1 MFKKAVAD
9 KMPAIAITDH
19 GNMFG
24 VFEFVA
30 EAAKHKDVK
39 PIVGCEFYLVEDRHK
54 RAFTKEQ
61 KDKRFH
67 QLFLAKNAEGYR
79 NLTKMCSLGFIEGLY
94 GKYPRIDKELILQ
107 YHKGLIAT
115 TCCLGAEVP
124 QAILMHGEAVAREKF
139 KWWLNLFGEDY
150 YVELQR
156 HQIPDQIK
164 VNEVLLRFAKEFD
177 VKIIA
182 SNDSHYVDRADS
194 NAHDILLC
202 LNTGEKQATPKM
214 DDFDEGVSQKG
225 KRFAFFNDEF
235 YFKTTAEMQKVFPDL
250 PQALDNTNEIV
261 AKIEPLKLKRD
272 ILLPNFVIPQGFTSQ
287 DEYLTHLTFE
297 GAKERYKEISPIIEE
312 RLNFELF
319 TVRTMGFAG
328 YFLIVADF
336 IKAGRDL
343 GVFIGPGRG
352 CLVGNT
358 KIILRDG
365 RTKNL
370 EHIEIGDKVWTQDG
384 SLQTVTNRFEYP
396 VDETLLNIKN
406 YYGEADGVT
415 MTKDHKVLAEKQ
427 KNNELTWMPASDLEI
442 GDWVF
447 IPTPVFD
454 SKNAIPIDYN
464 LVSKRN
470 SVNNVPNHVLKGN
483 DSQII
488 DFLKRHVLNQSIE
501 SDSHFNYTTFSRS
514 FADQIRFICWQ
525 INVPV
530 KLNFDSENNLYQIS
544 ISNIVE
550 IGHCPIST
558 RRMISNQYRKV
569 KGGILTKIRSITEVT
584 DVKKVYDIEV
594 SNNHNYLTSSF
605 LVHNSA
611 AGSAIAYCIGITN
624 IDPIKYNLLFERFL
638 NPDRKSMPD
647 IDTDFDDEGR
657 QKVIDYVVQKY
668 GKQQV
673 AQITTYGTMAAKM
686 SIKDVARVLDL
697 PLQEANAMVKL
708 VSDKPGIKLNRLLTA
723 PIYGEGSLSEKENLI
738 PEDIENAKSLRE
750 ILNGDDE
757 RAKVLKEAL
766 ILEGSVRG
774 TGIHAAGIIIAP
786 KDLTEIIP
794 VYTSKE
800 TELLITQ
807 FEGSIIED
815 AGVIKM
821 DFLGLKTL
829 SIMRDAL
836 KLIKENYGITIE
848 IDEIPLDDKKTYQL
862 YQRGETNATFQFESP
877 GMQKHLRDLKPDKF
891 DDLIAMNALYRPG
904 PLQYIPNYINRKH
917 GREKVVY
924 DLDAMEEYLHETYG
938 ICIFQEQLMLLS
950 QKLANFSKGDADVLR
965 KAMGKKQLAVLDKM
979 KPKFLAGCEKNG
991 HALPTCEKIWT
1002 DWEAFASYAFNKSHS
1017 TCYAFV
1023 AFQTGYLKAH
1033 YPGEYMAAVL
1043 THGQGNLEKITFFME
1058 ECRSM
1063 GIAVKSPDVNESD
1076 VTFTVN
1082 KKGEIRYALAAAK
1095 GVGEAAVNALIEER
1109 KENGAY
1115 KDVFD
1120 FVRRSNSRTIS
1131 KKVIE
1136 SLVYAGAMDGFGIH
1150 RATYFAKPDPAKQDT
1165 FIEMLIK
1172 YGNAYQSQKDE
1183 AKVSLFGG
1191 GSNAVMTAPPAIP
1204 KVEEWNLIEKLNY
1217 EKEVVGIFLSGHP
1230 LDDFRMQV
1238 KVLEKYSLDKIE
1250 NFKGQKVKLAAFVTA
1265 VNERISKKGT
1275 PWGAITIQDY
1285 KSSTEFTLF
1294 NDDYARHAPILKP
1307 GTSVY
1312 IEGEYKT
1319 RYNSTEYELKINTVK
1334 LLDSVSVDNLVNNVT
1349 IVIPLERITHDFIE
1363 TMTLFCSKFKG
1374 KSKLRVQ
1381 IQDAT
1386 NHLHL
1391 KLYSLDKN
1399 VKIDT
1404 ALLKYMDSEG
1414 WQYSLN

>member
-1 MFKKAVAD
+1 
-9 KMPAIAITDH
+9 
-19 GNMFG
+19 
-24 VFEFVA
+24 
-30 EAAKHKDVK
+30 
-39 PIVGCEFYLVEDRHK
+39 
-54 RAFTKEQ
+54 
-61 KDKRFH
+61 
-67 QLFLAKNAEGYR
+67 
-79 NLTKMCSLGFIEGLY
+79 
-94 GKYPRIDKELILQ
+94 
-107 YHKGLIAT
+107 
-115 TCCLGAEVP
+115 
-124 QAILMHGEAVAREKF
+124 
-139 KWWLNLFGEDY
+139 
-150 YVELQR
+150 
-156 HQIPDQIK
+156 
-164 VNEVLLRFAKEFD
+164 
-177 VKIIA
+177 
-182 SNDSHYVDRADS
+182 
-194 NAHDILLC
+194 
-202 LNTGEKQATPKM
+202 
-214 DDFDEGVSQKG
+214 
-225 KRFAFFNDEF
+225 
-235 YFKTTAEMQKVFPDL
+235 
-250 PQALDNTNEIV
+250 
-261 AKIEPLKLKRD
+261 
-272 ILLPNFVIPQGFTSQ
+272 
-287 DEYLTHLTFE
+287 
-297 GAKERYKEISPIIEE
+297 
-312 RLNFELF
+312 
-319 TVRTMGFAG
+319 VRTMGFAG

-352 CLVGNT
+352 
-358 KIILRDG
+358 
-365 RTKNL
+365 
-370 EHIEIGDKVWTQDG
+370 
-384 SLQTVTNRFEYP
+384 
-396 VDETLLNIKN
+396 
-406 YYGEADGVT
+406 
-415 MTKDHKVLAEKQ
+415 
-427 KNNELTWMPASDLEI
+427 
-442 GDWVF
+442 
-447 IPTPVFD
+447 
-454 SKNAIPIDYN
+454 
-464 LVSKRN
+464 
-470 SVNNVPNHVLKGN
+470 
-483 DSQII
+483 
-488 DFLKRHVLNQSIE
+488 
-501 SDSHFNYTTFSRS
+501 
-514 FADQIRFICWQ
+514 
-525 INVPV
+525 
-530 KLNFDSENNLYQIS
+530 
-544 ISNIVE
+544 
-550 IGHCPIST
+550 
-558 RRMISNQYRKV
+558 
-569 KGGILTKIRSITEVT
+569 
-584 DVKKVYDIEV
+584 
-594 SNNHNYLTSSF
+594 
-605 LVHNSA
+605 SA

-697 PLQEANAMVKL
+697 PLSEANAMVKL

-738 PEDIENAKSLRE
+738 PEDIENAKALRE
-750 ILNGDDE
+750 ILEGDDD

-786 KDLTEIIP
+786 KDLTDIIP

-836 KLIKENYGITIE
+836 KLIKENYGITLD

-891 DDLIAMNALYRPG
+891 ADLIAMNALYRPG

-924 DLDAMEEYLHETYG
+924 DLDAMEEFLHETYG
-938 ICIFQEQLMLLS
+938 ICVTGDTLIYNPKTGERARIDSLENRVGEYYVQGVDNQLNAQIAPITHWVCNGKKAVVEVKLNNGSTVKMTPDHRVLTESGWQEIGKLKAGDFIATPRQLKLEQTEQHDRRQLRVLAYLLADGAMSGSGSTAEFISKDQRLLDEYINCLSGFERLEPRTLMQIREVTRVMVAGTHKAKYHETNSLVTALRNWGLKTMKGGCTSDTKFIPHFVFKLSNEDIAFFLASYWDCDGHIGKRLCFIKTISKQIAIDIQTLLLRIGIHSTTYEAKYYNNRREMEMTAYQITVYNLKDFRDLIAPHLIAKTMHQESQFTGIEQHDSVSREVFLMEFKDSWQGTYRGFMDEYGFDRQHLLPKRRILPRIPINVIEYVSEKLDLVQTRQNSNVRWVEIKHIVPIGEELVYDITVADIHNFIGNNIILHNCIFQEDLMLLS

-991 HALPTCEKIWT
+991 HPLPICEKVWT

-1082 KKGEIRYALAAAK
+1082 KKGEIRYALTAAK
-1095 GVGEAAVNALIEER
+1095 GVGEAAVAALIEER
-1109 KENGAY
+1109 KQNGIY

-1120 FVRRSNSRTIS
+1120 FVTRSNSRTIN

-1136 SLVYAGAMDGFGIH
+1136 SLVYAGAMDGFGLT
-1150 RATYFAKPDPAKQDT
+1150 RATYFSKPDGTTT

-1191 GSNAVMTAPPAIP
+1191 GSNAIMTAPPAIP

-1238 KVLEKYSLDKIE
+1238 KVLEKYSLDKLE
-1250 NFKGQKVKLAAFVTA
+1250 FFKNQKVKIAAFVTA

-1285 KSSTEFTLF
+1285 RSSAEFTLF
-1294 NDDYARHAPILKP
+1294 NDDYARHGPILKQ
-1307 GTSVY
+1307 GNSVY
-1312 IEGEYKT
+1312 IEAEYKT
-1319 RYNSTEYELKINTVK
+1319 RYNSTEYELKITSVK
-1334 LLDSVSVDNLVNNVT
+1334 LLESVSVDNLVNNVT
-1349 IVIPLERITHDFIE
+1349 IVIPLERITSDFIE
-1363 TMTLFCSKFKG
+1363 TMTLFCDKFKG
-1374 KSKLRVQ
+1374 KNKLRIQ
-1381 IQDAT
+1381 IQDST
-1386 NHLHL
+1386 NHLFL

-1399 VKIDT
+1399 IKIDT
-1404 ALLKYMDSEG
+1404 NLLRYMDSEG